1 MISLFPCATCFESTI
16 PHFPGLSPCYSY
28 ARCYRG
34 DRRMGPPWI
43 CFLFCHFLWIFD
55 YSKSLISPKQWNFHL
70 PWRPHTTRCS
80 WLAGF
85 HQRFLSFTSSTSN
98 SLTSYIIPRSS
109 SFPPVDTWH
118 NRSLCT
124 TATLLRQPAKMSTMM
139 AIFIRFIPFCLLH
152 TDTTQSCHMVVIF
165 KKS

>member
-1 MISLFPCATCFESTI
+1 MCHLCQKHYTSFPRFVTMLQLCKMLQGWQAYGTSLDMFFILPL
-16 PHFPGLSPCYSY
+16 PVNL
-28 ARCYRG
+28 
-34 DRRMGPPWI
+34 W
-43 CFLFCHFLWIFD
+43 LFKVFD
-55 YSKSLISPKQWNFHL
+55 SPKQWNFHL

-85 HQRFLSFTSSTSN
+85 HQRFPSFTSSTSN
-98 SLTSYIIPRSS
+98 NPTSYIIPRSS

-118 NRSLCT
+118 SRSLCT
-124 TATLLRQPAKMSTMM
+124 TATLLRQPAKMPTMM